1 MNACFYVGPGATEWC
16 WKYFPTK
23 SPGELPIA
31 GKSWCRHLVDQ
42 CSRLK
47 INDIFIADCYFH
59 DDLTVGMGAG
69 DYWSLRLHYLPSIP
83 CPQPE
88 QLFAQHK
95 DKKMQG
101 AEQAGM
107 VVFGR
112 KSFILEAPVTD
123 EWCYLRLVM
132 DEHQQGQFYTSQ
144 DGKTWTKSGEL
155 FQAKEGH
162 WIGAQVGL
170 FCTRDNRKFNDAGWL
185 DVDWFEIK
193 L

>member
-1 MNACFYVGPGATEWC
+1 MNACFYVGPGSTEWC

-88 QLFAQHK
+88 RIRDTAHF
-95 DKKMQG
+95 
-101 AEQAGM
+101 
-107 VVFGR
+107 R
-112 KSFILEAPVTD
+112 KSHLPVQPQRPFIVLK
-123 EWCYLRLVM
+123 
-132 DEHQQGQFYTSQ
+132 HS
-144 DGKTWTKSGEL
+144 
-155 FQAKEGH
+155 
-162 WIGAQVGL
+162 
-170 FCTRDNRKFNDAGWL
+170 
-185 DVDWFEIK
+185 
-193 L
+193 